1 MLQCETEGR
10 GTAGRFDDLVKASVI
25 GKGGQSPC
33 AQPGRNI
40 PSGFRAVDDGDI
52 VDPADLPDQG
62 CGEETDGTGQIPDG
76 APVVQGD
83 AALDPGAVVRVVFSD
98 CYPVIH

>member
-1 MLQCETEGR
+1 MFLTGRTRDSGSAGQPAAVDLDRRAGDVIGR
-10 GTAGRFDDLVKASVI
+10 GGR
-25 GKGGQSPC
+25 
-33 AQPGRNI
+33 
-40 PSGFRAVDDGDI
+40 
-52 VDPADLPDQG
+52 
-62 CGEETDGTGQIPDG
+62 EEEHGTGQIPDG

>member
-1 MLQCETEGR
+1 M
-10 GTAGRFDDLVKASVI
+10 
-25 GKGGQSPC
+25 
-33 AQPGRNI
+33 
-40 PSGFRAVDDGDI
+40 
-52 VDPADLPDQG
+52 DPADLPDQG
-62 CGEETDGTGQIPDG
+62 CGEETDGAGQIPDG